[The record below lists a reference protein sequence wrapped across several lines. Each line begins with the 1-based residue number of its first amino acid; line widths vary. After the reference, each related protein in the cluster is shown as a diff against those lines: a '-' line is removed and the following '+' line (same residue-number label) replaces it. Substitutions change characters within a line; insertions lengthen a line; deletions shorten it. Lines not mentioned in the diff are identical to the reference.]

1 MFGLLRQGDGRIII
15 TASFEDK
22 MQTVRLP
29 SLESEDSA
37 WDFFEIL
44 FEELRCEPFYER
56 TAISNEEKFVDQKHK
71 TSTKTSVAS
80 TKTSITTLTFS
91 AASAGLSPPLHRLK
105 KEEQVGR
112 T

>member
-1 MFGLLRQGDGRIII
+1 
-15 TASFEDK
+15 

-71 TSTKTSVAS
+71 TSVAS
-80 TKTSITTLTFS
+80 TKTSTTTITFS

-105 KEEQVGR
+105 KEEQVGH
-112 T
+112 TSTG

>member
-1 MFGLLRQGDGRIII
+1 VFGLLRQGDGRIII

-71 TSTKTSVAS
+71 TSTKTS
-80 TKTSITTLTFS
+80 TTTLTFS

-105 KEEQVGR
+105 KEEQVGH
-112 T
+112 TSTG